1 MKGDEHMPEIE
12 IKDKLLDRFGDLK
25 ALAGAYLAKLDK
37 AVVNGKISAEEREE
51 RKDAFLE
58 VMKMILRVF
67 SRESQ
72 HALGFGCPDTWFQC
86 RDGSCVRS
94 SEDCLDAL
102 TPIDREIA

>member
-1 MKGDEHMPEIE
+1 MPEIE

-25 ALAGAYLAKLDK
+25 ALAGAYLARLDK
-37 AVVNGKISAEEREE
+37 AVVDGRISAEEREE
-51 RKDAFLE
+51 RQDAFLE

-86 RDGSCVRS
+86 SDGSCVRS
-94 SEDCLDAL
+94 SDDCLDVR
-102 TPIDREIA
+102 TPSI

>member
-12 IKDKLLDRFGDLK
+12 IKDKLLDRFGDLR
-25 ALAGAYLAKLDK
+25 ALAEGYLAKLDR
-37 AVVNGKISAEEREE
+37 AVIDKKITPEQRED

-86 RDGSCVRS
+86 PDGSCVRS
-94 SEDCLDAL
+94 SEECLDVR
-102 TPIDREIA
+102 TPSI